1 MLDRREADRRDAGKG
16 GARVGRMLARREA
29 DSRDA
34 GQGEARLE
42 GYWTEGTQTEEMLDR
57 GRQDWRDTGQ
67 KGGRQ

>member
-42 GYWTEGTQTEEMLDR
+42 GYWTL
-57 GRQDWRDTGQ
+57 GRNT
-67 KGGRQ
+67 